1 MREADEMNQKKK
13 IGRDALISVFVIV
26 SFLTTAFILRS
37 ELNTKESPGLLTKIS
52 VCLALPYD
60 GIEKIEKYISN
71 RIDPQ
76 PDIKLN
82 GEKDDSVLDEP
93 DDPYSDIS
101 KAVKKAQTDY
111 DAGLYPDKGK
121 VIEKDMS
128 ETKATDTIGNVLIQ
142 NATDGERPDFEKMLD
157 NFTSLKIE
165 DKSKPS
171 VLIYHTHT
179 TECYKLLDNGVY
191 SDKWQSRN
199 SAPSLNM
206 VRVGSE
212 MTSVLTEMGFTVIHD
227 ENIYD
232 KSYSGAYDRSLET
245 VKKYLKEYPSIK
257 VTLDVHRD
265 AIYADNNERYKPTV
279 NINGEKSAQ
288 VMIIAGR
295 EEGSIT
301 SFPNWEENLAFAL
314 ALQKYVQN
322 DFPSLMRPIFFARR
336 QYNMDVTPYS
346 LLLEFGT
353 DANTLEEAVR
363 SANHVASALGK
374 LLEDCINEK

>member
-1 MREADEMNQKKK
+1 MNQKKK

-157 NFTSLKIE
+157 NFTTLKIE